1 MKHYVTIKDRKRPKG
16 NNMKKL
22 LTITFL
28 VAFYTGETVSGMNK
42 ICFYESPKGSH
53 AITLDSYAVCP
64 VSINV

>member
-1 MKHYVTIKDRKRPKG
+1 
-16 NNMKKL
+16 MKKL